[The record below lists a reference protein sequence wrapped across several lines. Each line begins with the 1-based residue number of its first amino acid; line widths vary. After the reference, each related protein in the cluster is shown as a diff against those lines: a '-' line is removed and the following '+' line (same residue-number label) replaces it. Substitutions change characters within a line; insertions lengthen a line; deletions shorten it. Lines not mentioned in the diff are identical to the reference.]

1 MTDLELTE
9 LAVRRAAAKLH
20 DQKRN
25 SLAEIFEYLANELA
39 KLKKQQEKSHAKEN
53 N

>member
-1 MTDLELTE
+1 MTDLELVE

-25 SLAEIFEYLANELA
+25 SLAETFEHFADELA
-39 KLKKQQEKSHAKEN
+39 KVRRQEEKTHAKN
-53 N
+53 D